1 MDRRSNA
8 RSAIGVDLCGRVS
21 GFLTDRKRVLDQA
34 HDLLQLLGLED
45 QETSLVE
52 HLILELIGRP

>member
-1 MDRRSNA
+1 MAGFPR
-8 RSAIGVDLCGRVS
+8 
-21 GFLTDRKRVLDQA
+21 FLTDRKRVLDQA